1 MVLRKSERAD
11 VSGLRAPPG
20 GLDLLEDLHRQRRRR
35 TLRRA
40 AWSAALA
47 LGLLGVGIG
56 FKQLAD
62 RRDADVALD
71 TASIQVHSGTMSD
84 LESAAAVLEASEERN
99 ASEPALRSALALVRA
114 HLWAEFGVASEAAH
128 AAVRAAPTGSARQLA
143 EALVAFGDGRIE
155 EAANQLE
162 RVGTG
167 EAGRVRGLID
177 DLVAQESAWLAAML
191 GIARR
196 EPPPELDATL
206 EPLERACR
214 DYPRNVVLKRAK
226 ARLLMAHGR
235 AEKALEELQRARDLS
250 RGHLGLAADEALYNA
265 LLHRE
270 LGGVASVADQLMAM
284 QEQGVAP
291 PDLANAR
298 LARAVA
304 HVRSGEP
311 EAAVALLEQAWPHL
325 PAWDLGPRRLAVETA
340 LEAGQGERTSAWLPE
355 SGLSPSEREIYGA
368 WATLLRGEVMEA
380 LEQLEKLPQE
390 HALVGYLQALALVE
404 QRRFVE
410 AQPWIERTEALLP
423 GRIEIEVAR
432 ARVELQLGDRKRALR
447 RLKGLAE
454 EEPYA
459 PRAYTGL
466 GEAYLQQT
474 DGDRDLAAA
483 KRILQKAIEREPVP
497 AEAMLLLAR
506 VWHEKR
512 NGDSEAEHQAL
523 QLLERAAQTNPH
535 LPRYRTEL
543 ALYLAD
549 LGYEMRARE
558 LLRTVVKERGVPWPA
573 FVTLVRLELVT
584 NDGAFDPSAL
594 LETAAELGADPRIL
608 ERERARAA
616 MLQNTPA
623 SLAEAEAKLRTML
636 LADETDLDTRVLYG
650 LTRARQHDR
659 KGAKTTIMRGYK
671 LHPEAQHG
679 RLDFALAQVQAR
691 FGQRDRAAPRARR
704 AWILMRDEQRPAAEL
719 LEVAELA
726 TSLWSREGEDRVA
739 LAVARDLTSRMSYH
753 HEAWT
758 IRARTELAAG
768 ESGAARTSAERAIEL
783 DGNHAEAHVIRG
795 HALIRFGH
803 KEEARKAYERAVE
816 LAAGTPAER
825 DYREHL
831 ARL

>member
-1 MVLRKSERAD
+1 MVRRKSERSD
-11 VSGLRAPPG
+11 VSGLRAPPA

-47 LGLLGVGIG
+47 LCLLGVGVG
-56 FKQLAD
+56 FKELAD

-71 TASIQVHSGTMSD
+71 TASIQVHSGTMTD
-84 LESAAAVLEASEERN
+84 LQSAVAVLGASEERN
-99 ASEPALRSALALVRA
+99 ASEPVLQSALALVRA
-114 HLWAEFGVASEAAH
+114 HLWAEFGVDSEAAQQ
-128 AAVRAAPTGSARQLA
+128 AARGAPSGRARAVAL
-143 EALVAFGDGRIE
+143 ALVAFGDGRIE
-155 EAANQLE
+155 EAASELE
-162 RVGTG
+162 RAEVGTTG
-167 EAGRVRGLID
+167 EARGLID
-177 DLVAQESAWLAAML
+177 DLVAQEGAWLRAML
-191 GIARR
+191 GVAGGEHPPDR
-196 EPPPELDATL
+196 EATF
-206 EPLERACR
+206 EQLERAMR
-214 DYPRNVVLKRAK
+214 EYPRNVVLKRAK
-226 ARLLMAHGR
+226 ARLLMTSGQPD
-235 AEKALEELQRARDLS
+235 EALEELQRARDLS
-250 RGHLGLAADEALYNA
+250 RAHLGLAADEALYNA

-284 QEQGVAP
+284 TEQGVAP
-291 PDLANAR
+291 PDLAKAR
-298 LARAVA
+298 LARGVA
-304 HVRSGEP
+304 HVRSGES
-311 EAAVALLEQAWPHL
+311 EAAVGLLEQAWPHL
-325 PAWDLGPRRLAVETA
+325 PAWDLGPRRLAIETA
-340 LEAGQGERTSAWLPE
+340 LEAGQGTMTLAWLPE
-355 SGLSPSEREIYGA
+355 SGLDASEQEIYGA
-368 WATLLRGEVMEA
+368 WAMLLRGEIMEA
-380 LEQLEKLPQE
+380 LERLEKLPQE

-404 QRRFVE
+404 QRRFTE
-410 AQPWIERTEALLP
+410 AQPWIERAEVLLP

-432 ARVELQLGDRKRALR
+432 ARVELQLGDRKQALR

-474 DGDRDLAAA
+474 DGDRDLVAA
-483 KRILQKAIEREPVP
+483 KRILEKAIEREPVP
-497 AEAMLLLAR
+497 AEALLLLAR

-543 ALYLAD
+543 ALYLAE
-549 LGYEMRARE
+549 LGYEARALE
-558 LLRTVVKERGVPWPA
+558 LLRKVVAERGVPWPA
-573 FVTLVRLELVT
+573 FVTLVRLELVASNGT
-584 NDGAFDPSAL
+584 FDPSAL
-594 LETAAELGADPRIL
+594 LDEAAKLGADARVL

-616 MLQNTPA
+616 MLKNTSA

-636 LADETDLDTRVLYG
+636 LADETDLDARVLYG

-679 RLDFALAQVQAR
+679 RLDFVLAQVQAR

-726 TSLWSREGEDRVA
+726 TSLWTREGEDRVA

-758 IRARTELAAG
+758 IRARTELSIG

-783 DGNHAEAHVIRG
+783 DDDHAEAHAIRG
-795 HALIRFGH
+795 HTLIRFGH
-803 KEEARKAYERAVE
+803 KEEARKAYQRAIE
-816 LAAGTPAER
+816 LASGTPQEQE
-825 DYREHL
+825 YREHL